1 MSSAPTDEQPPE
13 RADSAVKA
21 IPANTV
27 MQKSL
32 SVATV
37 GIAGEAPDTILPIK
51 TIIFNLMKN
60 ASYLFIVLAIT
71 VLMFVQTANIYW
83 ATEYMKKE
91 LHGEESTSTVE
102 LIFLLCILTAPFV
115 GAIMGGIVTT
125 KLGGYT
131 TRGAFIQVLIIYMI
145 LLAAC
150 IPISFVK
157 EYYFFGI
164 CLWFIVFV
172 FGYTEPILIGI
183 MLNMVSPPERSTA
196 ISVTTFL
203 MMSFGLLPAPYV
215 YGTIY
220 EGTRVC

>member
-1 MSSAPTDEQPPE
+1 MASAQRDEQPPE

-37 GIAGEAPDTILPIK
+37 EIAGEAPDTILPIK
-51 TIIFNLMKN
+51 TIIFNLMNN
-60 ASYLFIVLAIT
+60 ASYLLIVLAIA

-83 ATEYMKKE
+83 ATKYMKIE
-91 LHGEESTSTVE
+91 LHGEESASTVD

-145 LLAAC
+145 LMAAC
-150 IPISFVK
+150 LPTSFVK
-157 EYYFFGI
+157 EY
-164 CLWFIVFV
+164 
-172 FGYTEPILIGI
+172 
-183 MLNMVSPPERSTA
+183 
-196 ISVTTFL
+196 
-203 MMSFGLLPAPYV
+203 
-215 YGTIY
+215 
-220 EGTRVC
+220 

>member
-1 MSSAPTDEQPPE
+1 MASAQRDEQPPE
-13 RADSAVKA
+13 TADSAVKA

-37 GIAGEAPDTILPIK
+37 EIAGEAPDTILQIK
-51 TIIFNLMKN
+51 TIIFNLMNN
-60 ASYLFIVLAIT
+60 ASYLLIVLAIA

-83 ATEYMKKE
+83 ATKYMKIE
-91 LHGEESTSTVE
+91 LHGEESASTVD

-145 LLAAC
+145 LMAAC
-150 IPISFVK
+150 LPTSFVK
-157 EYYFFGI
+157 EY
-164 CLWFIVFV
+164 
-172 FGYTEPILIGI
+172 
-183 MLNMVSPPERSTA
+183 
-196 ISVTTFL
+196 
-203 MMSFGLLPAPYV
+203 
-215 YGTIY
+215 
-220 EGTRVC
+220 